1 MRGAD
6 IMQSRS
12 TRFFINVL
20 CALLLLSYAPAF
32 SRDADS
38 NAAQTA
44 GLSLLVLGSGGPGA
58 TGRAGAGY
66 IGPIEF
72 ARDGLRY
79 AP

>member
-1 MRGAD
+1 
-6 IMQSRS
+6 MQSRS